1 MDNGFNDRGA
11 YLCAAQCFSCLAKF
25 RVAAGLS
32 SVNYVILEME
42 VLSQHPLLP
51 Q

>member
-1 MDNGFNDRGA
+1 MDNGFNDRGV
-11 YLCAAQCFSCLAKF
+11 YLCDAQCFSCLAKF
-25 RVAAGLS
+25 RVAAGLF

-42 VLSQHPLLP
+42 ARSQHPLLP